1 MSFIAALKR
10 SIKLTLRW
18 LKDRTSR
25 VQFASKKKNALELP
39 FSFPISQ
46 EIKPSETF
54 ENKVF
59 NLSLAA
65 QAINQIVIQPNEVFS
80 FWKIVGNPSKD
91 YKKSRSIQNGKVS
104 EDIGGGLCQVSG
116 IIYHASILADL
127 EIIERYNHS
136 LDLYTDE
143 TRFTPLGLD
152 ATVVYGHK
160 DLRVKNKHPF
170 SIYFDLIV
178 DRNILSVH
186 VKSEKALSP
195 KQLFFE
201 TQTAATHTI
210 VHVKD
215 ANGKLINTS
224 NYLKLN
230 AL

>member
-10 SIKLTLRW
+10 TIKLSLRW
-18 LKDRTSR
+18 IKDRTSR
-25 VQFASKKKNALELP
+25 IQFANKKKNALE
-39 FSFPISQ
+39 FPYSIQISQ

-65 QAINQIVIQPNEVFS
+65 KAINQIIIQPNEVFS
-80 FWKIVGNPSKD
+80 FWKIIGNPSKG
-91 YKKSRSIQNGKVS
+91 YKKSRSIQNGKVT

-116 IIYHASILADL
+116 IIYHASLLADL

-152 ATVVYGHK
+152 ATVVYGYK

-170 SIYFDLIV
+170 PIYFELNVEENTIT
-178 DRNILSVH
+178 IQ
-186 VKSEKALSP
+186 VKSEQALAP
-195 KQLFFE
+195 KQLYFE
-201 TQTAATHTI
+201 KRTDSSTI
-210 VHVKD
+210 FVLVKD

-224 NYLKLN
+224 NYFKIN
-230 AL
+230 AQ

>member
-1 MSFIAALKR
+1 
-10 SIKLTLRW
+10 
-18 LKDRTSR
+18 
-25 VQFASKKKNALELP
+25 
-39 FSFPISQ
+39 
-46 EIKPSETF
+46 
-54 ENKVF
+54 
-59 NLSLAA
+59 
-65 QAINQIVIQPNEVFS
+65 
-80 FWKIVGNPSKD
+80 
-91 YKKSRSIQNGKVS
+91 
-104 EDIGGGLCQVSG
+104 
-116 IIYHASILADL
+116 
-127 EIIERYNHS
+127 

-170 SIYFDLIV
+170 PIYFDLIV

-201 TQTAATHTI
+201 TQTADKNTI

-215 ANGKLINTS
+215 ANGKVINIS

>member
-1 MSFIAALKR
+1 MTFIATFKR
-10 SIKLTLRW
+10 SIKLSLRW

-25 VQFASKKKNALELP
+25 MQFANKKKNALELP
-39 FSFPISQ
+39 YSIPISQ

-65 QAINQIVIQPNEVFS
+65 QAINQIIIQPNEVFS
-80 FWKIVGNPSKD
+80 FWKIVGNPSKG
-91 YKKSRSIQNGKVS
+91 YKKSRSIQNGKVT

-116 IIYHASILADL
+116 IIYHASILAGL

-152 ATVVYGHK
+152 ATVVYGYK

-170 SIYFDLIV
+170 PIYFELTV
-178 DRNILSVH
+178 EQNNISIQ
-186 VKSEKALSP
+186 VKSEKELLP
-195 KQLFFE
+195 IQLFFE
-201 TQTAATHTI
+201 MQTAGTNII
-210 VHVKD
+210 VQVKD
-215 ANGKLINTS
+215 VNGKLINTS
-224 NYLKLN
+224 NYLKINL
-230 AL
+230 L

>member
-10 SIKLTLRW
+10 TIKLSLRW
-18 LKDRTSR
+18 IKDRTSR
-25 VQFASKKKNALELP
+25 IQFANKKKNALEFP
-39 FSFPISQ
+39 YSFQISQ

-65 QAINQIVIQPNEVFS
+65 KAINQIIIQPNEVFS
-80 FWKIVGNPSKD
+80 FWKIVGNPSKG
-91 YKKSRSIQNGKVS
+91 YKKSRSIQNGKVT

-116 IIYHASILADL
+116 IIYHASLLADL

-152 ATVVYGHK
+152 ATVVYGYK

-170 SIYFDLIV
+170 PIYFELNVEENTIT
-178 DRNILSVH
+178 IQ
-186 VKSEKALSP
+186 VKSEQALAP
-195 KQLFFE
+195 KQLYFE
-201 TQTAATHTI
+201 KRTDSSTI
-210 VHVKD
+210 FVLVKD

-224 NYLKLN
+224 NYLKIN
-230 AL
+230 AQ

>member
-1 MSFIAALKR
+1 MSFIATFKR
-10 SIKLTLRW
+10 SIKLTLSW
-18 LKDRTSR
+18 LKDQTSR
-25 VQFASKKKNALELP
+25 VQFASKKKNAFELP
-39 FSFPISQ
+39 FSISISQ

-59 NLSLAA
+59 NLSLAT
-65 QAINQIVIQPNEVFS
+65 QAINQTIIQPNEVFS
-80 FWKIVGNPSKD
+80 FWRIVGNPSKD

-136 LDLYTDE
+136 LDLYTEE

-170 SIYFDLIV
+170 PIYFDLIV
-178 DRNILSVH
+178 DGNILSVQ